1 MKFLRG
7 LAVSLLSL
15 LLFLSLSIFSMVF
28 MLNQTVLNSD
38 FLVSQLNRLD
48 LSLLT
53 REMLSEQI
61 PEEQEF
67 MAEVIEDTV
76 AELEPWV
83 KEQAGVI
90 IYSSLDYFT
99 GKSQSLNVVI
109 SLEPVRES
117 LRNNLRKAVLESP
130 PPELAGMPPVILLEY
145 VDDYYEEISQ
155 GIPETFELNESL
167 WGAQN
172 AQVVEQVR
180 VAISYS
186 QLGFYG
192 LIGFM
197 VLLILGMFLISR
209 QIKSTSRSL
218 GVTFLT
224 YGAIGYAGI
233 FVAKKFTPGLY
244 EQIDMPSA
252 IQAWLPQFVSD
263 FSAPMEG
270 LSLGIAIAGV
280 VLIIVSIIYRR
291 EPAS

>member
-15 LLFLSLSIFSMVF
+15 LLFASLSIFSLVF
-28 MLNQTVLNSD
+28 TLNSTVLNPD

-48 LSLLT
+48 LSSLT
-53 REMLSEQI
+53 GEMLSEQI
-61 PEEQEF
+61 PQEQEF

-90 IYSSLDYFT
+90 IYSGLDYFR
-99 GKSQSLNVVI
+99 GESQSLNVII

-117 LRNNLRKAVLESP
+117 LKNNIRKAVLESP

-145 VDDYYEEISQ
+145 VDDFYEEISQ

-167 WGAQN
+167 WGVQN

-180 VAISYS
+180 KAISYF
-186 QLGFYG
+186 QPGFYG

-209 QIKSTSRSL
+209 QIKDTSRSL
-218 GVTFLT
+218 GITLLT

-233 FVAKKFTPGLY
+233 FVANKFTPTFLEQPGL
-244 EQIDMPSA
+244 PSS
-252 IQAWLPQFVSD
+252 IQAWIPQFLRE
-263 FSAPMEG
+263 FYAPLEG

-280 VLIIVSIIYRR
+280 VLIIVSVIYRR
-291 EPAS
+291 EPVS